1 MLENGFTLNT
11 FFMIT
16 GFLLAMFS
24 CVSNDIIQT
33 LGTFLTANKKTNS
46 LYIWLFT
53 SVVLILTIGIGWV
66 VNDGDMSFGR
76 LDRIPVTHTFSII
89 HVLPPII
96 LLILTRYGIP
106 VATAFLILSIFSISD
121 VHVIGLMLTK
131 SFIGYGVAFMS
142 ALIIYSIIARP
153 IERYFYYTQKKNSKS
168 ISKWWMVAKWCSTA
182 FLWSQWIMQDAAN
195 LFVYLPR
202 KASLGE
208 LIFVLI
214 ACTLF
219 MGYIAFNRGG
229 EIQNIVKMKT
239 NVQDPRSATIID
251 LIYASLLLYFIQ
263 LNNIPMSTTWV
274 FLGLLAGREIA
285 LYHRL
290 RFESP
295 KKMYKHIGKDLAK
308 VTFGM
313 IVSLLVVVILTQFH
327 VIKDFFIMHF
337 INM

>member
-1 MLENGFTLNT
+1 MFADGFSLNT
-11 FFMIT
+11 FYMIA
-16 GFLLAMFS
+16 GFLLSMFS

-33 LGTFLTANKKTNS
+33 LGTFLSANKKTNS
-46 LYIWLFT
+46 LYIWIFT
-53 SVVLILTIGIGWV
+53 SVILILTIGIGWW

-76 LDRIPVTHTFSII
+76 LERIPVAETFSII

-96 LLILTRYGIP
+96 LLILTRFGIP

-121 VHVIGLMLTK
+121 VSVIGLMLTK
-131 SFIGYGVAFMS
+131 SFIGYAVALIS
-142 ALIIYSIIARP
+142 ALLIYSIIARP
-153 IERYFYYTQKKNSKS
+153 IERYFYYTQKKHSHE

-182 FLWSQWIMQDAAN
+182 FLWSQWLMQDAAV

-202 KASLGE
+202 KASFGE
-208 LIFVLI
+208 LVFVLT
-214 ACTLF
+214 ACTIFL
-219 MGYIAFNRGG
+219 GYISYNRGG

-251 LIYASLLLYFIQ
+251 LIYASLLLYFIK

-308 VTFGM
+308 VTFGLV
-313 IVSLLVVVILTQFH
+313 VSLLVVLILTQFH
-327 VIKDFFIMHF
+327 VIKDFFVVHF
-337 INM
+337 MG

>member
-1 MLENGFTLNT
+1 MLADGFSLNT
-11 FFMIT
+11 IYMVV
-16 GFLLAMFS
+16 GFLLSMFS

-33 LGTFLTANKKTNS
+33 LGTFLSANKNTKS
-46 LYIWLFT
+46 IYIWLFI
-53 SVVLILTIGIGWV
+53 SAVLVITITTGWV
-66 VNDGDMSFGR
+66 VNEGDLSFGR
-76 LDRIPVTHTFSII
+76 LDRIPVAETFSII

-106 VATAFLILSIFSISD
+106 VATAFLILSIFSVSNAE
-121 VHVIGLMLTK
+121 VIGLMLTK
-131 SFIGYGVAFMS
+131 SFIGYGT
-142 ALIIYSIIARP
+142 ALICAIVIYSIIARP
-153 IERYFYYTQKKNSKS
+153 IERYFYYTQKKQGTQ

-182 FLWSQWIMQDAAN
+182 FLWSQWIMQDAAI
-195 LFVYLPR
+195 LFVFLPR
-202 KASLGE
+202 KASVGE
-208 LIFVLI
+208 LIFVLT

-219 MGYIAFNRGG
+219 LGFVAYNRGG
-229 EIQNIVKMKT
+229 EIQKIVKMKT

-251 LIYASLLLYFIQ
+251 LIYASLLLYFVT

-295 KKMYKHIGKDLAK
+295 KKMYKHVFKDLAK

-313 IVSLLVVVILTQFH
+313 IISLLVVVILTQFH
-327 VIKDFFIMHF
+327 IVKDFFIMHF
-337 INM
+337 MG